1 MLSWCGGAL
10 GARAPHGVE
19 STGGMMIGVVVV
31 VSAPDPHQRRTPSNM
46 CFMATN
52 KQTNMGDSSERASE
66 LVRVGR
72 VVASGDSGDI
82 DML

>member
-1 MLSWCGGAL
+1 MLLSWCGGAL
-10 GARAPHGVE
+10 GARAPHGAE
-19 STGGMMIGVVVV
+19 PTGGMMIGVVVV

-46 CFMATN
+46 CFM
-52 KQTNMGDSSERASE
+52 GDSSERASE

>member
-1 MLSWCGGAL
+1 
-10 GARAPHGVE
+10 
-19 STGGMMIGVVVV
+19 MIGVVVV
-31 VSAPDPHQRRTPSNM
+31 VSAPDPINVALPVT
-46 CFMATN
+46 CAMATN

>member
-1 MLSWCGGAL
+1 
-10 GARAPHGVE
+10 
-19 STGGMMIGVVVV
+19 MMIGVVVV

-52 KQTNMGDSSERASE
+52 MGDSSERASE

-72 VVASGDSGDI
+72 VVASGDSGTAGVQRGQGDGVS
-82 DML
+82 DRVRSS

>member
-10 GARAPHGVE
+10 GARAPHGAE
-19 STGGMMIGVVVV
+19 PTGGMMIGVVVV

-46 CFMATN
+46 CFMGE
-52 KQTNMGDSSERASE
+52 GDSSERASE

-72 VVASGDSGDI
+72 VVASGDRGDI